1 LCQKSCQAVPVG
13 PALGDPLV
21 GEDLSHGREF

>member
-1 LCQKSCQAVPVG
+1 LRQQDGQPVPVG
-13 PALGDPLV
+13 ATPGDPLV